1 MFDLHEE
8 NLRFLMSVVI
18 VIAAVLGGV
27 LSVLAAR
34 EEQSSL
40 RYSVA
45 VFAGATA
52 LSELSYVMAGDL
64 PCRVRGA
71 GDEKS
76 KVENDSHLELAP
88 NKVIKSFAA
97 LTRTCKP
104 PRALHAA
111 YHNR

>member
-52 LSELSYVMAGDL
+52 LSELSYVMAGIYL
-64 PCRVRGA
+64 V
-71 GDEKS
+71 
-76 KVENDSHLELAP
+76 V
-88 NKVIKSFAA
+88 FAV
-97 LTRTCKP
+97 LVMR
-104 PRALHAA
+104 
-111 YHNR
+111 NRKWKMTAT